1 MSPYLSR
8 GAMCKCMH
16 QQQCHMMMHSHRG
29 RCSQTRMKTDGAQRR
44 PRHTAAANV
53 LVRITM
59 CLATLTGYRQGHA
72 SVSVSKQICL
82 NRPPVPD
89 QVKHGMN
96 SA

>member
-1 MSPYLSR
+1 
-8 GAMCKCMH
+8 MCKRMH

-29 RCSQTRMKTDGAQRR
+29 RCSQTRMKIDGAQCR

-59 CLATLTGYRQGHA
+59 CLATLTGYRQGYGT
-72 SVSVSKQICL
+72 VSVSKKICL
-82 NRPPVPD
+82 VGPPVPD

-96 SA
+96 IA